1 MCLTTGEGSMADT
14 WVQCEGDELFMTNRG
29 GAPPAERERARRNS
43 KGQAQHR
50 IRVDDT
56 QQTLEEDGGFMPI
69 AQPCTI
75 SITF

>member
-1 MCLTTGEGSMADT
+1 MAAT

-29 GAPPAERERARRNS
+29 GAPLAPAERERARRNF
-43 KGQAQHR
+43 KGQAQDR
-50 IRVDDT
+50 IRVDDA